1 MFFTLIKGSCV
12 APYKEKAEGGGG
24 GDSWT
29 RVREKYFEHK
39 TSKNHARMATSKPE
53 SQLVIKGLSQYIEK
67 REANLARRSEY
78 N

>member
-1 MFFTLIKGSCV
+1 MWPHTRKKQRV
-12 APYKEKAEGGGG
+12 GG